1 MMQEPWSVMHDPWP
15 VAHESQGA
23 LPSLSLGYLLC
34 IQIIASFHTQSL
46 ISGQWGQMSSLHHSL
61 LWFPSPV
68 SHQS

>member
-1 MMQEPWSVMHDPWP
+1 MMHEPWSVKQEPWP

-46 ISGQWGQMSSLHHSL
+46 ISGQWG
-61 LWFPSPV
+61 
-68 SHQS
+68 